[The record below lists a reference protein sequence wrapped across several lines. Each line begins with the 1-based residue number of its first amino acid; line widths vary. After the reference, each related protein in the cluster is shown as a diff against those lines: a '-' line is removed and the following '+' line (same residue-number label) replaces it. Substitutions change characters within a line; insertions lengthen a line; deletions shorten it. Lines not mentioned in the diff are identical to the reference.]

1 MCGFF
6 FDPPNLK
13 TEVTAMDR
21 MAIMASTTM
30 RKTATAAL
38 AACFVLP
45 GTASATNVLFGF
57 VGTATYV
64 TDGQQLAGM
73 IAALP
78 GFNVTQRT
86 LNTAVY
92 NDYGSF
98 DQVWVYDL
106 VTGSDNNAFQ
116 TANYQNIAAWYNSLS
131 NKNLIVDG
139 RIISSAPSWTNAG
152 GFPAEDAWIQ
162 SYATA
167 LDGAGGG
174 LLLGTDH
181 NEYHG
186 RHQSDQRRD
195 WHQQFQRLFRHLS
208 DQSSCGR
215 YAVAAVRTDRPLH
228 HKPIAAV
235 HQRQF
240 NDGFRADRT
249 AAERAVPDTGGLSRD
264 KLHRFR
270 QCCRSRHLRQRHF
283 PTPEPASPAL
293 VLGTLCLLG
302 LFAGRSK
309 S

>member
-1 MCGFF
+1 
-6 FDPPNLK
+6 
-13 TEVTAMDR
+13 MDR
-21 MAIMASTTM
+21 MAIRAPTTM

-92 NDYGSF
+92 NDYASF

-116 TANYQNIAAWYNSLS
+116 TANYQNIAAWYNGLS

-181 NEYHG
+181 NEYQDGINQINAAIGINNFSGFFGTFPTSQAVVDTLSPLYVPIGPCTANPLLQCINDNSTTGFVPTGLQPNGQFLTPVAYHG
-186 RHQSDQRRD
+186 T
-195 WHQQFQRLFRHLS
+195 
-208 DQSSCGR
+208 SSTAFDNA
-215 YAVAAVRTDRPLH
+215 AVAATFESVT
-228 HKPIAAV
+228 
-235 HQRQF
+235 
-240 NDGFRADRT
+240 
-249 AAERAVPDTGGLSRD
+249 
-264 KLHRFR
+264 
-270 QCCRSRHLRQRHF
+270 F

-293 VLGTLCLLG
+293 VLGALGLLG
-302 LFAGRSK
+302 LFARRSK

>member
-1 MCGFF
+1 
-6 FDPPNLK
+6 
-13 TEVTAMDR
+13 MDR

-106 VTGSDNNAFQ
+106 VTGSDNNPFQ

-139 RIISSAPSWTNAG
+139 RIISSAPNWTNAG
-152 GFPAEDAWIQ
+152 GFPQ
-162 SYATA
+162 KM
-167 LDGAGGG
+167 
-174 LLLGTDH
+174 
-181 NEYHG
+181 
-186 RHQSDQRRD
+186 
-195 WHQQFQRLFRHLS
+195 
-208 DQSSCGR
+208 
-215 YAVAAVRTDRPLH
+215 P
-228 HKPIAAV
+228 
-235 HQRQF
+235 
-240 NDGFRADRT
+240 GFRATRLRLTGLAAACCWERITTTIT
-249 AAERAVPDTGGLSRD
+249 AASIRSTPRLASTVSAAFSAPFRPVRLWSIHCHPCTYRSALAPQTHCCSASTTIQRRVSCQPDYSRTGS
-264 KLHRFR
+264 
-270 QCCRSRHLRQRHF
+270 S
-283 PTPEPASPAL
+283 
-293 VLGTLCLLG
+293 
-302 LFAGRSK
+302 
-309 S
+309 